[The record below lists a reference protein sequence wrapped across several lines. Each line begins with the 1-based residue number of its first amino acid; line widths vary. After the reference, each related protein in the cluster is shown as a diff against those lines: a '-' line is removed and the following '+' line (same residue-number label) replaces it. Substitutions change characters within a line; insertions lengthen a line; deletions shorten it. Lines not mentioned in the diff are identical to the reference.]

1 MNTQELIP
9 LIRPALR
16 HTLPYDV
23 KFEAED
29 IALNIASDSEDRRS
43 YRALNDSLMTGLAED
58 FAGNIDMLELAR
70 LLLCGH
76 YEQARNLFLQEIE
89 GRALEN
95 VELRE
100 VENRLN
106 DDSNIEWAMKEVGP
120 LNYEGGAR

>member
-1 MNTQELIP
+1 MNTPELIP
-9 LIRPALR
+9 LIRPVLR

-29 IALNIASDSEDRRS
+29 IALNIASDSDDRRS
-43 YRALNDSLMTGLAED
+43 YRALNDSVMTGIAED
-58 FAGNIDMLELAR
+58 FAGNINMLELAR

-89 GRALEN
+89 ARAFEN

-100 VENRLN
+100 IEAYIN
-106 DDSNIEWAMKEVGP
+106 DESPEWTMREVGP

>member
-1 MNTQELIP
+1 MNTSELIP
-9 LIRPALR
+9 LIRPLLR

-23 KFEAED
+23 MNEAED
-29 IALNIASDSEDRRS
+29 IALTIASDSSDRAS
-43 YRALNDSLMTGLAED
+43 YRSLNDSVMKGMAED
-58 FAGNIDMLELAR
+58 FAGNIDMMELAR

-89 GRALEN
+89 GRAFEN

-100 VENRLN
+100 IEARIN
-106 DDSNIEWAMKEVGP
+106 DESPEWTMREVGP